1 MSPLN
6 HFLLIYDVQKQALLK
21 AIDMG
26 TDGAAAVEE
35 YARLEDEY
43 RAQNEIE
50 IVLIG
55 ADSIETVKHT
65 HSQYFAE
72 VGADFFSTVLA

>member
-1 MSPLN
+1 MPLN
-6 HFLLIYDVQKQALLK
+6 HFLLLYDVKKQALLE

-26 TDGAAAVEE
+26 TDGTAAVER

-43 RAQNEIE
+43 RDQAGIE

-55 ADSIETVKHT
+55 ADSIETVKRT

-72 VGADFFSTVLA
+72 VGDDFFSTVVA